1 MKIKQIVAITALI
14 VTMGGAALWSAPPDV
29 VGSGAPRMMPLNS
42 DAFRTTRPELYHT
55 SVQWVLGGVVNPP
68 WKLGRVQFVGSG
80 WEYAG
85 GSFTPDDPALFR
97 GEAEYTL
104 KPGTPIFEDILSWY
118 GERYEGYPTVPDD
131 PPMSDA
137 LFLECS
143 HIVVTIDGKTII
155 SDENK
160 VDFYLPE
167 TPLDPIVEYPAP
179 TPYGSVAAAYI
190 QGVSLLSPPLP
201 PGRHVIHSYFAFILP
216 AGSYSSTSVPAGG
229 MGYCVDI
236 TVTITIS
243 PH

>member
-1 MKIKQIVAITALI
+1 MKIKNIAAITAL
-14 VTMGGAALWSAPPDV
+14 TSAMGVAELRSAPPDV
-29 VGSGAPRMMPLNS
+29 LGSGAPRTIPLNA
-42 DAFRTTRPELYHT
+42 DAFATTRAELYHA
-55 SVQWVLGGVVNPP
+55 SVQWSLGGVVNPP
-68 WKLGRVQFVGSG
+68 WKLGRVQFVGSA
-80 WEYAG
+80 WEYVS

-131 PPMSDA
+131 PPMPDA

-143 HIVVTIDGKTII
+143 HIVVTIDGRTII

-160 VDFYLPE
+160 ADFYLPE
-167 TPLDPIVEYPAP
+167 TPLDPIVAYPAP
-179 TPYGSVAAAYI
+179 TPSGSVAAVYI

-216 AGSYSSTSVPAGG
+216 AGSYPSPSYVGG
-229 MGYCVDI
+229 IGYCVDI
-236 TVTITIS
+236 TVTVTVS
-243 PH
+243 PD